1 MRFEIRAGGLIFILL
16 CLGGL
21 SAAVFVFGL
30 IAGHEMARQ
39 EQVAQEAAAVY
50 PLPSLPEAMATPAPA
65 ISQASAVPAEKAAPA
80 AGSASVSSTKSS
92 AGPGLATKR
101 SPTAALRPSASGASV
116 GGSSEESAEENSAD
130 ENPDIE
136 AAPAPT
142 PVVRHKNYSVQI
154 EAVMDQQ
161 GANDMVAK
169 LKRMGYSPYTVETNI
184 GGQTWYR
191 VRVGPYP
198 TPEEAKAVETKLHQ
212 DYGSGSTH

>member
-50 PLPSLPEAMATPAPA
+50 PLPSAPA
-65 ISQASAVPAEKAAPA
+65 AIATAAAVPQASAVVADRPAPSSKPASAAL
-80 AGSASVSSTKSS
+80 AGSSSGSGLAPKHGATVALKSS
-92 AGPGLATKR
+92 S
-101 SPTAALRPSASGASV
+101 SPESG
-116 GGSSEESAEENSAD
+116 GDSAEESSED
-130 ENPDIE
+130 ESSDLE

-142 PVVRHKNYSVQI
+142 PAVTHKNYSVQI

-169 LKRMGYSPYTVETNI
+169 LKRMGYSPYTVETKI

-191 VRVGPYP
+191 IRVGPYP

-212 DYGSGSTH
+212 EYGRRLTH